1 MRYRFLPI
9 ILIVAVIA
17 ITLYSITGSSSLLFL
32 QKNGLEISA
41 EKARRQRFSLIVDVR
56 TPEERESFGYFPNSM
71 PMDPSKVDKEIP
83 FLLGR
88 NLKGGETV
96 TTPILIYSNSG
107 DGRARAVADQLYYLG
122 FIGTQYLKGSYLS
135 MLPPGSPQ

>member
-17 ITLYSITGSSSLLFL
+17 ITLYSLTGPSSLLFL

-71 PMDPSKVDKEIP
+71 PMDPSKVGKEIP

-107 DGRARAVADQLYYLG
+107 DGRARAVADQLYDLG